1 MVPAGREP
9 SRAVAASAPVEAA
22 RARFTSA
29 MASPAASDDDE
40 DGQECEGKENR
51 SPRQAVTREKGSRG
65 NDSDWAGASLSTSTV
80 VAKQLQFQHITVRRG
95 RFESDNNREQDEKEE
110 ETKGDDSSVRASAS
124 VLGKRPLV
132 LDPADDD
139 YETHKHSRTT
149 TTGMGN
155 AWCSSDAVVA
165 PASQK
170 VSSSFVSITTRPT
183 ARISAASDEDD
194 ALLDEIRLLGEISAS
209 ADVGATSQ
217 ALMTTTM
224 SSGQGV
230 TINVNE
236 LATVPL
242 LSFGAVP
249 VGSKRSLQLR
259 LTNPSELGHAR
270 IKYEGYALIRSPA
283 TSNSNGGANSTKH
296 KSHARFK
303 CDLHVCVVDAEKSV
317 QLRVTFEPLESDLN
331 REVKAELRF
340 AVNDKFK
347 LRCKA
352 TGSGA
357 PRVANKSRFG
367 RRSSGSFEP
376 TVEVSVPKPRPASTP
391 AITDRE
397 GARVS
402 FAPSVGREGEPDL
415 EPDSHPGSK
424 RRGGLMLEF
433 SPTRRRH
440 NKRRRSDLPAGGD
453 NRTLAEAAAASLSS
467 SKKSVS
473 RKPFGGSWWMQRKE
487 FYDENWMAKQEEGFT
502 KWINYVLTDATNQR
516 MADDLTENSGN
527 SVEIAL
533 AQTRAL
539 SDKAKSRLERR
550 RANFSSL
557 RLLAMKRM
565 QAKWSTAAL
574 NIYHSPSMG
583 DILFELQEEIA
594 NKKLLVR
601 ADRPVYADVGLQ
613 EELISLLNN
622 YHPVWLCL
630 GLEAVLGAP
639 VLKHEK
645 CSLRHIFSST
655 TGKAPPRKNDKRKM
669 PQALRQVVLNHLVKD
684 SQIAKKFRL
693 VRNLKLPI
701 DGSVSANDGGNGFT
715 SNKKRIN
722 GREYYDA
729 LMETFILKFLML
741 VLFLDHA
748 IEQRSDTFVHFPC
761 LFRIT
766 QTPSGNKG
774 DEKQQQQQQKQ
785 PQYPGTGAAT
795 NVKKSQLMVTEF
807 CRFFLAAEGRIDK
820 HLKQLGYV
828 LKHEQM
834 PLNEMNLEVKN
845 LAVDLRDGI
854 ILAKLMEVLT
864 ASPSASQDTADAADS
879 QQLQEA
885 SSDRTQKLSS
895 FLRIPALSRLQ
906 KVHNIEICL
915 NYLQDKCGAS
925 ILEDVKSRRSM
936 TQFRNAQKLKG
947 RVRMSSSGFASLR
960 TKVDEKLLEQLAKDI
975 VDGHREKTLALLWR
989 LISCFQLQ
997 SLVDNDAMANEIDRV
1012 LSRMSFRARDFFD
1025 LQQHEAPLRF
1035 PEEDQVY
1042 SLLLQW
1048 CRAVCANYLVEVHD
1062 FTTSFADG
1070 KVLCYLMHYYH
1081 PMLLSKSEVTP
1092 TLADLHA
1099 NGDEADQDS
1108 EQTLLANERRHFAL
1122 VNARV
1127 KQLGEIP
1134 VMMPQYYS
1142 SKNPPEE
1149 KMVVTFVCYLQS
1161 RLMESSKEIHAASRL
1176 KRWWLSPLIRLK
1188 MRRKKNKCARI
1199 IQRFWYT
1206 SSAKRLAIRQ
1216 CRKLLRAGD
1225 MVKSL
1230 VRGAWQRKLYV
1241 KTRRA
1246 VVTLQRSFR
1255 RKQRLLGRQN
1265 EEATAAHTAAAF
1277 KIQMLWRKHATY
1289 KAEVERLAREVDK
1302 QRKERRMRM
1311 KKGCLKIEQ
1320 AWWNYVMRTHAR
1332 RWRRNIIHRRQ
1343 RAVHA
1348 IQSAWQR
1355 YSARAAARQSR
1366 REDWANMRRA
1376 AWTIQ
1381 CAWRRHCRIQRERQR
1396 QQLQFE
1402 HARAATQIQCVYR
1415 GYHQRQTYLHQLASV
1430 VMLQRNVCIWRRRRQ
1445 VLSLAHFYDLLV
1457 KYQRMKQREREFRL
1471 WELKSRV
1478 QVRAARTIQ
1487 QMYRYVMTR
1496 RYLIASAT
1504 KIQTV
1509 VRGHMQYRRYQLM
1522 RASAALIQRNYH
1534 LLRRRRQL
1542 GALVYFYG
1550 MLERYQNMQRNR
1562 AQQLQYEHEKRVC
1575 LLRRKIENRAA
1586 YRIQMAL
1593 RFFVHRKHY
1602 AAATAIQTAFRAVS
1616 WRRQF
1621 VAARVAAVTIQKN
1634 VRGWLSRRYRMDY
1647 YALRMQLAQ
1656 LRVLMACWQIENWY
1670 SSRMHRYRRRRT
1682 LMVRARWTRMSAHI
1696 VETRTYRA
1704 NAIASCW
1711 QASRLRRE
1719 ISSRIEAKRS
1729 IQMRQE
1735 RAAVVLQHWWVRM
1748 WWKQHTRQRLAEAI
1762 RHREGLKVLREKV
1775 ERRSRQAIGQWLYD
1789 VVVVPRRKER
1799 AYGDA
1804 IRRVQSWWRGT
1815 LVRVHEKNPA
1825 LIKHRKKLATMPL
1838 VVSDSGHADSEQRE
1852 QEKKKRDSLG
1862 GGALRVPLS
1871 KSRAAE
1877 ESTTRS
1883 TAKPMTL
1890 GARFEMALHLLLHG
1904 KRLQEMLFASH
1915 TIEMC
1920 TRYSRECCF
1929 KCVELRISNTIFAA
1943 IRGLNRS
1950 RPHVELLHQLL
1961 RVLVNLTTYQQEHP
1975 KERKAT
1981 TPRAK
1986 KPKWTFAAVANMS
1999 SAAMAALAAAV
2010 SGDEDDDAVKDEVRA
2025 VETIVD
2031 LLHIHRDMH
2040 HVFVLSAR
2048 VLRHYLLSLRSC
2060 IETMREER
2068 ERSSTMD
2075 EDEEE
2080 EERRRLEVAEGA
2092 WRDADHRLRSLM
2104 RLLQSKAAL
2113 YEATEATRSILEH
2126 ANRRMA
2132 GGNGANDEAANTLM
2146 RKMNPKTA
2154 VTIMTQ
2160 LLTLME

>member
-1 MVPAGREP
+1 
-9 SRAVAASAPVEAA
+9 
-22 RARFTSA
+22 
-29 MASPAASDDDE
+29 
-40 DGQECEGKENR
+40 
-51 SPRQAVTREKGSRG
+51 
-65 NDSDWAGASLSTSTV
+65 
-80 VAKQLQFQHITVRRG
+80 
-95 RFESDNNREQDEKEE
+95 
-110 ETKGDDSSVRASAS
+110 
-124 VLGKRPLV
+124 
-132 LDPADDD
+132 
-139 YETHKHSRTT
+139 
-149 TTGMGN
+149 
-155 AWCSSDAVVA
+155 
-165 PASQK
+165 
-170 VSSSFVSITTRPT
+170 
-183 ARISAASDEDD
+183 
-194 ALLDEIRLLGEISAS
+194 
-209 ADVGATSQ
+209 
-217 ALMTTTM
+217 
-224 SSGQGV
+224 
-230 TINVNE
+230 
-236 LATVPL
+236 
-242 LSFGAVP
+242 
-249 VGSKRSLQLR
+249 
-259 LTNPSELGHAR
+259 
-270 IKYEGYALIRSPA
+270 
-283 TSNSNGGANSTKH
+283 
-296 KSHARFK
+296 
-303 CDLHVCVVDAEKSV
+303 
-317 QLRVTFEPLESDLN
+317 
-331 REVKAELRF
+331 
-340 AVNDKFK
+340 
-347 LRCKA
+347 
-352 TGSGA
+352 
-357 PRVANKSRFG
+357 
-367 RRSSGSFEP
+367 
-376 TVEVSVPKPRPASTP
+376 
-391 AITDRE
+391 
-397 GARVS
+397 
-402 FAPSVGREGEPDL
+402 
-415 EPDSHPGSK
+415 
-424 RRGGLMLEF
+424 
-433 SPTRRRH
+433 
-440 NKRRRSDLPAGGD
+440 
-453 NRTLAEAAAASLSS
+453 
-467 SKKSVS
+467 
-473 RKPFGGSWWMQRKE
+473 MQRKE

-516 MADDLTENSGN
+516 MADDLTDNSGN

-533 AQTRAL
+533 AQTHGL

-574 NIYHSPSMG
+574 NIYHSPAMG

-613 EELISLLNN
+613 EELITLLNN

-630 GLEAVLGAP
+630 GLEAVLGGP

-645 CSLRHIFSST
+645 CSLRHIFSAT
-655 TGKAPPRKNDKRKM
+655 TGKTPLRKNGKRKM
-669 PQALRQVVLNHLVKD
+669 PQALRQVILNHLVKD

-693 VRNLKLPI
+693 VRNLKMPI
-701 DGSVSANDGGNGFT
+701 DGSTSANDGGNGFM

-741 VLFLDHA
+741 VLFLDRA
-748 IEQRSDTFVHFPC
+748 VEQRSDTFVHFPC
-761 LFRIT
+761 LFRT
-766 QTPSGNKG
+766 TCTPSDTKN
-774 DEKQQQQQQKQ
+774 DEKQTQAQQQ
-785 PQYPGTGAAT
+785 PLYPGTSAAT

-828 LKHEQM
+828 LTHEQM
-834 PLNEMNLEVKN
+834 PLDEMNLEVKN

-854 ILAKLMEVLT
+854 ILAKLMELLT
-864 ASPSASQDTADAADS
+864 ASPSAPQDTTDTTDS
-879 QQLQEA
+879 QQLQAE
-885 SSDRTQKLSS
+885 RTQKLSS

-915 NYLQDKCGAS
+915 NYLQDMCGAS
-925 ILEDVKSRRSM
+925 ILEDVKSRHGM
-936 TQFRNAQKLKG
+936 TQLRNARKLKG

-960 TKVDEKLLEQLAKDI
+960 SKVDEKLLEQLAKDI

-989 LISCFQLQ
+989 LISSFQLQ
-997 SLVDNDAMANEIDRV
+997 SLVDNEAIENEVGRV

-1042 SLLLQW
+1042 SLLLRW
-1048 CRAVCANYLVEVHD
+1048 CRAVCANYMVEVHD

-1081 PMLLSKSEVTP
+1081 PMLLSKSEVGH

-1099 NGDEADQDS
+1099 EGDELVQES

-1142 SKNPPEE
+1142 TKNPPEE

-1176 KRWWLSPLIRLK
+1176 KRWWMSPLIRLK

-1225 MVKSL
+1225 MVKSV
-1230 VRGAWQRKLYV
+1230 VRGSWQRKLYV

-1246 VVTLQRSFR
+1246 VVTLQRRFR
-1255 RKQRLLGRQN
+1255 RKQWLLGQQN
-1265 EEATAAHTAAAF
+1265 SEVVAVYTAAAL
-1277 KIQMLWRKHATY
+1277 KLQKLWRAY
-1289 KAEVERLAREVDK
+1289 AAEKAEVERLAREAEL
-1302 QRKERRMRM
+1302 QRRELRLRM

-1320 AWWNYVMRTHAR
+1320 AWWDYVMRKHAR
-1332 RWRRNIIHRRQ
+1332 RWRRNVILRRV
-1343 RAVHA
+1343 RAAQV
-1348 IQSAWQR
+1348 IQSAWVR
-1355 YSARAAARQSR
+1355 SSARSAARQLR
-1366 REDWANMRRA
+1366 QEEWTRLHRA

-1381 CAWRRHCRIQRERQR
+1381 CSWWRYRQVQQAR
-1396 QQLQFE
+1396 QLEQLRFKQ
-1402 HARAATQIQCVYR
+1402 ARAATQIQCVYR
-1415 GYHQRQTYLHQLASV
+1415 GYHQRQSYLHQLACV
-1430 VMLQRNVCIWRRRRQ
+1430 IALQRNVRVWRRRRQ
-1445 VLSLAHFYDLLV
+1445 VLALAHFYELLV
-1457 KYQRMKQREREFRL
+1457 KYQLMKKCEHERRL
-1471 WELKSRV
+1471 WVIKSRV

-1496 RYLIASAT
+1496 RRLIASAT

-1509 VRGHMQYRRYQLM
+1509 VRGHMQHRRYQAM
-1522 RASAALIQRNYH
+1522 RASATLIQRNYH

-1550 MLERYQNMQRNR
+1550 LLERYQNMERSR
-1562 AQQLQYEHEKRVC
+1562 AQQLQYEHEKRVRR
-1575 LLRRKIENRAA
+1575 LRRKIEYRAA
-1586 YRIQMAL
+1586 YRIQTAL
-1593 RFFVHRKHY
+1593 RFFVHRKRFT
-1602 AAATAIQTAFRAVS
+1602 AATTIQTAFRAVS

-1621 VAARVAAVTIQKN
+1621 VAARTASVTIQKN
-1634 VRGWLSRRYRMDY
+1634 VRGWLSRRHRMDF

-1670 SSRMHRYRRRRT
+1670 SGRMHRFRRRRT
-1682 LMVRARWTRMSAHI
+1682 LMVRARWTRMSAQI
-1696 VETRTYRA
+1696 VETRTSRS

-1711 QASRLRRE
+1711 RASRLRRE

-1729 IQMRQE
+1729 IQERQE

-1748 WWKQHTRQRLAEAI
+1748 WWKWHTRQRLADAI
-1762 RHREGLKVLREKV
+1762 RHREGLKALRDKV
-1775 ERRSRQAIGQWLYD
+1775 ERRSRQTICRWLYNA
-1789 VVVVPRRKER
+1789 VVIPRRKER
-1799 AYGDA
+1799 VYGNA
-1804 IRRVQSWWRGT
+1804 IRQVQSWWRGT

-1825 LIKHRKKLATMPL
+1825 LIRHRKKLATMPL
-1838 VVSDSGHADSEQRE
+1838 VVAESGLAIIGQRE

-1877 ESTTRS
+1877 ESTAS
-1883 TAKPMTL
+1883 ATAKPMTL

-1961 RVLVNLTTYQQEHP
+1961 LVLVNLTTYQQEHP

-1986 KPKWTFAAVANMS
+1986 KPKWTFAAVANVS

-2010 SGDEDDDAVKDEVRA
+2010 SGDEDDDAMKDEVRA

-2048 VLRHYLLSLRSC
+2048 VLRHYILSLRSC
-2060 IETMREER
+2060 IETMQAER
-2068 ERSSTMD
+2068 ESSGTMD
-2075 EDEEE
+2075 EEEEE
-2080 EERRRLEVAEGA
+2080 EERRRLDAAKSA
-2092 WRDADHRLRSLM
+2092 WRDAAHRLRSLM

-2132 GGNGANDEAANTLM
+2132 GVAGATDASAANLM

-2154 VTIMTQ
+2154 VGIMTQ
-2160 LLTLME
+2160 LLKLME